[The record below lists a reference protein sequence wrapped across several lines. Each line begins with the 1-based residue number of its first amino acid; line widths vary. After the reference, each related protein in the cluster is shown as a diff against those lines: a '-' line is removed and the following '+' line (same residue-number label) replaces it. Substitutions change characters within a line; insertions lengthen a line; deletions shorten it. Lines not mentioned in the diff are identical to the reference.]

1 MAKTTGINAMIS
13 TVLKNDRDT
22 LDFSIFSEITATIQ
36 IANDTTTIMADTND
50 AKNSLFNQRSSKMS
64 NSDRR
69 MIVETEPFFIF
80 MIDRY

>member
-1 MAKTTGINAMIS
+1 MAKTTGISAMMS
-13 TVLKNDRDT
+13 TVLKKDLDT

-64 NSDRR
+64 NSERR
-69 MIVETEPFFIF
+69 IMEETGPFFIF